1 MFWFPIYSMR
11 CGRESPLL
19 WQEIVSAWNEV
30 SPACVWKHMG
40 TLTISM
46 ESFGTRA
53 VGWAQVHGTPK
64 RRKVAV
70 VPATESKLMPFV
82 PAVKVVAAPVA
93 TDAAELH
100 VADLPRLRDSRGT
113 LLPPYQEAHV
123 DRFAEGSAGGEDWRG
138 SATAAPVPVDAAKA
152 AELDALHRVVY
163 ACMNGDSAA
172 WQQLV
177 TSQHRR
183 VYGICYRFTGSP
195 TDAEDLT
202 QDVFLKVY
210 RNLAGF
216 DPEKGA
222 FTTWLTTL
230 TRNLLVDHFRRTRQD
245 RATDS
250 LDESA
255 REGED
260 GPTMADRLA
269 DVRPNQLHRI
279 AQMELRARIQHALKQ
294 LSPELREAVILR
306 DLQDMD
312 YKEIAAVLRVP
323 EGTVKSRI
331 SRGRAEMA
339 RMLGRTEGQVM

>member
-1 MFWFPIYSMR
+1 MY
-11 CGRESPLL
+11 LH
-19 WQEIVSAWNEV
+19 N
-30 SPACVWKHMG
+30 K
-40 TLTISM
+40 
-46 ESFGTRA
+46 
-53 VGWAQVHGTPK
+53 
-64 RRKVAV
+64 KVAV
-70 VPATESKLMPFV
+70 EWNQSVWVCVTIPMGTMTIPMTPFRQPQPAWAALRQTEKPLRRQTP
-82 PAVKVVAAPVA
+82 KG
-93 TDAAELH
+93 
-100 VADLPRLRDSRGT
+100 DLPVQRDARGT
-113 LLPPYQEAHV
+113 LLPPFQEV
-123 DRFAEGSAGGEDWRG
+123 SLQRTGNETSGQESWQAE
-138 SATAAPVPVDAAKA
+138 AAPLPEISAAKA
-152 AELDALHRVVY
+152 AEVAALHQLVF
-163 ACMNGDSAA
+163 ACMRGDSAA

-177 TSQHRR
+177 VSQHRR

-210 RNLAGF
+210 RNLQGF

-245 RATDS
+245 RSTDS
-250 LDESA
+250 LDETG
-255 REGED
+255 REDSE

-269 DVRPNQLHRI
+269 DTRPGQMERV

-312 YKEIAAVLRVP
+312 YKEIAAVLHVP

-331 SRGRAEMA
+331 SRGRGELA
-339 RMLGRTEGQVM
+339 RMLGRTEGRVM